1 MTEYHKGENYVSEMH
16 AVELMDGVVKGDLMV
31 KQKKKEIKALKQEM
45 DAIDKYAVKIQVANH

>member
-31 KQKKKEIKALKQEM
+31 RSSKKRRKLKR
-45 DAIDKYAVKIQVANH
+45 

>member
-16 AVELMDGVVKGDLMV
+16 SVELMDGVVKGDLMV

-45 DAIDKYAVKIQVANH
+45 DAVDKYAVKIQVAIH